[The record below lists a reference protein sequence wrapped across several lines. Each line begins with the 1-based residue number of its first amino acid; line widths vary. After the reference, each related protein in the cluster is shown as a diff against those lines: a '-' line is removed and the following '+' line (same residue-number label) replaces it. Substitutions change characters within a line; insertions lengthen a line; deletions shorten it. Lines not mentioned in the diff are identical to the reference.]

1 MGLDSFGCVLFCVPL
16 REWVSVAGCTLV
28 DLVQFMLHADHMS
41 GCLVAEWAF
50 FVPAYAVGGCLLE
63 CCMMAVGM
71 LWVGNG
77 VTIAFCER
85 IGASVWF

>member
-16 REWVSVAGCTLV
+16 RPWVSVAGCTLV

-50 FVPAYAVGGCLLE
+50 FVPADAVGG
-63 CCMMAVGM
+63 
-71 LWVGNG
+71 
-77 VTIAFCER
+77 ER
-85 IGASVWF
+85 SHDCVL